1 MSEIE
6 EKIIEVL
13 NKLRPYLISDGG
25 DIEFVKY
32 ENGKVYVKVYG
43 ACSNCAFIDST
54 LKDGV
59 EQALI
64 SEIKEVTE
72 VINVID

>member
-1 MSEIE
+1 MNEIE
-6 EKIIEVL
+6 AKIKEVID
-13 NKLRPYLISDGG
+13 KLRPYLINDGG

-32 ENGKVYVKVYG
+32 ENGKVYVRVHG
-43 ACSNCAFIDST
+43 ACSNCALLDNT

-64 SEIKEVTE
+64 AEVKEVTE
-72 VINVID
+72 VININD